1 MVQEQNR
8 STSWEA
14 HLAVLLT
21 NIFFGA
27 NFSAVQYIAQ
37 RGVPAFGLNVIRVG
51 VSSIL
56 FWLLIFFIQQRKWI
70 KREHIPRFLLC
81 AITGVVI
88 NQLLFIKG
96 LTLTLSIHASLL
108 ILITP
113 IFITFIAAWIGR
125 EALNIF
131 KITGLILGIC
141 GAIILVLQ
149 KESSGPGSNIMLG
162 NILVILNAISYAFY
176 FVLVKPLMKEYHSF
190 EVIRWL
196 FTLGFCFMLPI
207 GWSEFSSIPWK
218 ALSVKDYVILSSIVF
233 FATFLAYLFNL
244 YGISK
249 LGASITGAYIYTQ
262 PIFATI
268 IAVFVMN
275 EQLTIQKL
283 IAAALIVSGVLMVNK
298 RSSVN

>member
-1 MVQEQNR
+1 MSQTKFNPSKR
-8 STSWEA
+8 KA

-27 NFSAVQYIAQ
+27 NYSAVQYIAK
-37 RGVPAFGLNVIRVG
+37 RGVPPFGLNVIRAG
-51 VSSIL
+51 VSGIL
-56 FWLLIFFIQQRKWI
+56 FWSLIILFRQKKWI
-70 KREHIPRFLLC
+70 KKEHIPRFLLC
-81 AITGVVI
+81 AVTGVVI

-108 ILITP
+108 ILVTP

-131 KITGLILGIC
+131 KIIGLVLGIS
-141 GAIILVLQ
+141 GSIILVLQ
-149 KESSGPGSNIMLG
+149 KESTGAGTNILLG

-176 FVLVKPLMKEYHSF
+176 FVLVKPLMKEYHPF

-196 FTLGFCFMLPI
+196 FTFGFLFMFPI
-207 GWSEFSSIPWK
+207 GWTEFRSIQWQL
-218 ALSVKDYVILSSIVF
+218 LSMTDYLVLGTIVF

-249 LGASITGAYIYTQ
+249 LGASVTGAYIYTQ
-262 PIFATI
+262 PIFAGL
-268 IAVFVMN
+268 IAVFVMD
-275 EQLTIQKL
+275 ERLTIQK
-283 IAAALIVSGVLMVNK
+283 IVAAALIIGGVLLVNK
-298 RSSVN
+298 KSVAS

>member
-1 MVQEQNR
+1 MSQTKFNSSR
-8 STSWEA
+8 WKA

-27 NFSAVQYIAQ
+27 NYSAVQYIAK
-37 RGVPAFGLNVIRVG
+37 RGVPPFGLNVIRVG
-51 VSSIL
+51 VSGIL
-56 FWLLIFFIQQRKWI
+56 FWSLIILFRQKKWI
-70 KREHIPRFLLC
+70 KKEHIPRFLLC
-81 AITGVVI
+81 AVTGVVI

-108 ILITP
+108 ILVTP

-131 KITGLILGIC
+131 KIIGLVLGIS
-141 GAIILVLQ
+141 GSIVLVLQ
-149 KESSGPGSNIMLG
+149 KESTGAGSNILLG

-176 FVLVKPLMKEYHSF
+176 FVLVKPLMKEYHPF

-196 FTLGFCFMLPI
+196 FTFGFLFMLPI
-207 GWSEFSSIPWK
+207 GWIEFRSIQWQL
-218 ALSVKDYVILSSIVF
+218 LSMTDYLVLGTIVF

-249 LGASITGAYIYTQ
+249 LGASVTGAYIYTQ
-262 PIFATI
+262 PIFAGL
-268 IAVFVMN
+268 IAVFIMN
-275 EQLTIQKL
+275 EKLTIQKI
-283 IAAALIVSGVLMVNK
+283 IAAALIIGGVLLVNK
-298 RSSVN
+298 KSVAS

>member
-1 MVQEQNR
+1 MLQGKIK
-8 STSWEA
+8 SSKWKA

-27 NFSAVQYIAQ
+27 NFSAVQYISK

-51 VSSIL
+51 ISSIL
-56 FWLLIFFIQQRKWI
+56 FWLLILFFRQKKWI
-70 KREHIPRFLLC
+70 RKEQLPRFLLC

-108 ILITP
+108 ILVTP
-113 IFITFIAAWIGR
+113 IFITFIAAWIGK

-131 KITGLILGIC
+131 KITGLVLGI
-141 GAIILVLQ
+141 GGSIVLVLQ
-149 KESSGPGSNIMLG
+149 KESTGEGSNILLG
-162 NILVILNAISYAFY
+162 NILIILNAISYAFY
-176 FVLVKPLMKEYHSF
+176 FVLVKPLMKEYHPF

-196 FTLGFCFMLPI
+196 FTLGFIMMLPI
-207 GWSEFSSIPWK
+207 GWSEFSSIRWE
-218 ALSVKDYVILSSIVF
+218 ALTIYDYTILATIVF

-262 PIFATI
+262 PIFAAI
-268 IAVFVMN
+268 IAVFVMH
-275 EQLTIQKL
+275 EQLTLQKV
-283 IAAALIVSGVLMVNK
+283 IAAALIVSGVLLVNK
-298 RSSVN
+298 KSVTS